1 MNACIEDNCQ
11 MGISHKMNISSCESS
26 KTLEYD
32 SISNESVY
40 SCQVMNEV
48 RNEGVSEVHV
58 CSQTRPGD
66 AVFKTENGRQL
77 MSPLLRSH
85 LENELYLGAQESECE
100 NIAQGSARVCASGR
114 RTSRS
119 SASVAVDFQERKRIV
134 KRRQNLDMFSAEE
147 AIHSGASSPGIKAT
161 KKQKLHKTNSNSLN
175 STGKSET
182 NSYERSKNLNTSSVG
197 SVSNR
202 NVEEVEQ
209 HADGWCNCSDGEGP
223 EEGVLSNY
231 NETMLC
237 CPTVSTQFQKF
248 VRTPSVRANNV
259 SKLEEDLQCA
269 LFMRTE
275 QSSSGDVAETHVD
288 VIKQASL
295 TERLRRKGSHFR
307 TVTADH
313 KNCRVYAPRIN
324 PPSKNEIL
332 ASLSEFYI
340 PEYRHQEPFF
350 GNVLDTGN
358 KKEVV
363 NNVLKIT
370 SICDLQPFAGSLRD
384 ILDIE
389 TWRQKWLQEFSSAYE
404 GSSDKNSDLGLG
416 NMKPALASH
425 RDVVITPCKLPPSVT
440 DIKLWSEVT
449 QKSTVQKVKKSNRD
463 DKISSKR
470 IIMPLSPG
478 QESGSDDMSL
488 SPVTPGSLSCE
499 QNERGKVTTS
509 HSTPQ
514 VTLASHHL
522 PSPSFT
528 PIHNSNQAG
537 ASMLLKRSRKGFK
550 LDSQNHENVSCMLPS
565 IREKPEVATV
575 ETGSECGAA
584 KKKPMCSESSETLQ
598 FCDTGAPYKH
608 QDSEDQRAVEQVGL
622 ESAVGLIPSS
632 QVYGK

>member
-1 MNACIEDNCQ
+1 M
-11 MGISHKMNISSCESS
+11 SHKMNINSCESS

-32 SISNESVY
+32 SMSNESVY

-48 RNEGVSEVHV
+48 RNEVVSEVHA

-66 AVFKTENGRQL
+66 AVFKTENRRQL
-77 MSPLLRSH
+77 MSPLLGSH
-85 LENELYLGAQESECE
+85 LENELYLGSQESECE
-100 NIAQGSARVCASGR
+100 NISQGSARVCASGG

-119 SASVAVDFQERKRIV
+119 SASVAVDFPERKRIV
-134 KRRQNLDMFSAEE
+134 KRRQSLDMFSAEE

-161 KKQKLHKTNSNSLN
+161 KEQKLHNTNSNSSN
-175 STGKSET
+175 NTGKSET
-182 NSYERSKNLNTSSVG
+182 NSYERSKNLNTCSVG
-197 SVSNR
+197 SVNNR
-202 NVEEVEQ
+202 NMEEVMQ
-209 HADGWCNCSDGEGP
+209 HADGWCNCSNGEGP
-223 EEGVLSNY
+223 EESVLSNY
-231 NETMLC
+231 NETVLC
-237 CPTVSTQFQKF
+237 SPTVSTQFQRF
-248 VRTPSVRANNV
+248 VRTPSVRVNNV
-259 SKLEEDLQCA
+259 SRLEDLQCA

-275 QSSSGDVAETHVD
+275 QSSSGDV
-288 VIKQASL
+288 IKQASL
-295 TERLRRKGSHFR
+295 TERLRWKGSHFR

-358 KKEVV
+358 KKEVG
-363 NNVLKIT
+363 NKVLKIT
-370 SICDLQPFAGSLRD
+370 SICDLQPFAGSLQD
-384 ILDIE
+384 VLDIE
-389 TWRQKWLQEFSSAYE
+389 TWRQKWLQEFSCAYQE
-404 GSSDKNSDLGLG
+404 SSDQNSDLGLG

-440 DIKLWSEVT
+440 DIKLWFEAT
-449 QKSTVQKVKKSNRD
+449 QKSTVQKLKKSNRD
-463 DKISSKR
+463 DKVISRK

-488 SPVTPGSLSCE
+488 SPATPGSRSCE

-522 PSPSFT
+522 PSPSIT
-528 PIHNSNQAG
+528 PIHNSRQVG
-537 ASMLLKRSRKGFK
+537 ANMLLKHSRKGFK
-550 LDSQNHENVSCMLPS
+550 LDSQNHKNVSCMLPS
-565 IREKPEVATV
+565 IREKPEAATV
-575 ETGSECGAA
+575 ETGWECGAA
-584 KKKPMCSESSETLQ
+584 KKKTICSESSELLH

-608 QDSEDQRAVEQVGL
+608 QDSEDLRSVEQVGP
-622 ESAVGLIPSS
+622 EGAVGLSPSS
-632 QVYGK
+632 QVCGK